1 MKKARNVFLFA
12 LVLLSVISMG
22 SVAGTYAKYT
32 SNSSF
37 TDQARVAKWDIKLNN
52 NQMTQNFTIDLFKTV
67 NKDTDGSDETDVKE
81 GTTTEKIIAPGTQGE
96 FTFNIK
102 NDSEV
107 NANVKMDWTGYN
119 NDDNIPIKFKGTITA
134 ADGTVTS
141 TDWLDDITSILTTP
155 TALEMTK
162 TVSVKVEWKWD
173 YEADDV
179 DAGDVVDTTLGETGT
194 AVVIVAG
201 KVVATQV
208 D

>member
-1 MKKARNVFLFA
+1 MKNARNIFLFT

-37 TDQARVAKWDIKLNN
+37 TDEARVAKWDIKLNN
-52 NQMTQNFTIDLFKTV
+52 NQMTQNFNIDLFKTI
-67 NKDTDGSDETDVKE
+67 NKDTDGSNETDVKE
-81 GTTTEKIIAPGTQGE
+81 GTTTDKIIAPGTQGE

-107 NANVKMDWTGYN
+107 NANVKMDWTGST
-119 NDDNIPIKFKGTITA
+119 NDSNIPIKFKGTITA
-134 ADGTVTS
+134 ADGTETS
-141 TDWLDDITSILTTP
+141 TDWVTDIKSILVTP
-155 TALEMTK
+155 TSLEMNK

-173 YEADDV
+173 YYVDDAS
-179 DAGDVVDTTLGETGT
+179 DTADTTLGEAGT
-194 AVVIVAG
+194 AKVIVAG
-201 KVVATQV
+201 KVIASQI

>member
-32 SNSSF
+32 ANSSF
-37 TDQARVAKWDIKLNN
+37 TDQARVAKWDIKLNDKKME
-52 NQMTQNFTIDLFKTV
+52 QSFTIDLFKTI
-67 NKDTDGSDETDVKE
+67 KDSDGINAETDVKA
-81 GTTTEKIIAPGTQGE
+81 GNIIAPGTQGE
-96 FTFNIK
+96 FSFNIK

-107 NANVKMDWTGYN
+107 NANVKMDWSGYAN
-119 NDDNIPIKFKGTITA
+119 NDNIPIKFKGTITDA
-134 ADGTVTS
+134 NGTTS

-155 TALEMTK
+155 TALGMNE

-173 YEADDV
+173 YESADNV
-179 DAGDVVDTTLGETGT
+179 DAGDQADTTLGKAGT
-194 AVVIVAG
+194 ATVVVAG
-201 KVVATQV
+201 KVIANQV